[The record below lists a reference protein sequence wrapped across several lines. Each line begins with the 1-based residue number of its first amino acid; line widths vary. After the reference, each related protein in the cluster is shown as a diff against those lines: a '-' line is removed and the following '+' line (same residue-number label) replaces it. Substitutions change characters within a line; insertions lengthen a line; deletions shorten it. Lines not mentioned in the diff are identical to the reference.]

1 MVNPNAGQKA
11 AAVNGPAPAT
21 RKRPPKKKKDA
32 ASPSGSASKKKKG
45 GAAAAPFTAPP
56 KPDGR
61 RWAPGHRERVI
72 HAHQDEGAGAEG
84 GGGKTRAGGGPL
96 LERKKGKGR
105 KTIAGG
111 DIKSAEHITTNSAPR
126 ELSFD

>member
-11 AAVNGPAPAT
+11 AVNGPAPAK
-21 RKRPPKKKKDA
+21 RKRPP
-32 ASPSGSASKKKKG
+32 KG

>member
-1 MVNPNAGQKA
+1 MFTRARSFNRSLNNWNVSKVETMFAMFDDATSLNQPLH
-11 AAVNGPAPAT
+11 AP
-21 RKRPPKKKKDA
+21 
-32 ASPSGSASKKKKG
+32 KG

-96 LERKKGKGR
+96 LERKGEGEEDDR
-105 KTIAGG
+105 RRR
-111 DIKSAEHITTNSAPR
+111 H
-126 ELSFD
+126 

>member
-1 MVNPNAGQKA
+1 MVNPNARQK
-11 AAVNGPAPAT
+11 AAVNGPAPAK

-84 GGGKTRAGGGPL
+84 GGGKRAREAARSSRG
-96 LERKKGKGR
+96 KGKGR